1 VTDGVELLT
10 RGVGRELRSA
20 RLREQRRRM
29 VEGGVDDGRIRVAC
43 APRHRGIVVPSLA
56 RLEADMAIKSRTLRL
71 PLDQA
76 EALEAIAGVDEVSVN
91 EEIQRAIASH
101 IEARRSDP
109 DFRQRLKASIERNRE
124 ILERLA
130 R

>member
-1 VTDGVELLT
+1 MSGQREGVVGHPQDVDPLEVN
-10 RGVGRELRSA
+10 RGTVVSWLRHSP
-20 RLREQRRRM
+20 E
-29 VEGGVDDGRIRVAC
+29 
-43 APRHRGIVVPSLA
+43 
-56 RLEADMAIKSRTLRL
+56 LEAAMTIKSRTLRL
-71 PLDQA
+71 PADQA

-91 EEIQRAIASH
+91 EEIQRAIAAH

-109 DFRQRLKASIERNRE
+109 DFRRRLKASIERNRE

>member
-1 VTDGVELLT
+1 MLSSVYLRAGGSPRQVTEIPWY
-10 RGVGRELRSA
+10 RGDTTPL
-20 RLREQRRRM
+20 
-29 VEGGVDDGRIRVAC
+29 
-43 APRHRGIVVPSLA
+43 
-56 RLEADMAIKSRTLRL
+56 LEAAMTIKSRTLRL
-71 PLDQA
+71 PADQA
-76 EALEAIAGVDEVSVN
+76 EALEAIASVDEVSVN
-91 EEIQRAIASH
+91 EEIQRAIAAH